1 MISYGITLIPYGIT
15 LIPYVNVLDPCD
27 LRLHDTTRGSFCQG
41 AGEIFSIRTRNI
53 SHKDHWSLRPSE
65 ALDRSLIRSYSVS
78 VGDWGR
84 ISRAATNAFEI
95 LFFLRDRLRD
105 LIRDCLR
112 DSHRDLMLTIS
123 TRFSEILWSK
133 ISTRFTRFLY
143 HHIIVSLFHRDLI
156 LDHHN

>member
-1 MISYGITLIPYGIT
+1 MESVRSFGNPLDPYVITLIS
-15 LIPYVNVLDPCD
+15 YVNGLDPCD
-27 LRLHDTTRGSFCQG
+27 LRRHCITQGSFCQQR
-41 AGEIFSIRTRNI
+41 GEIFPIRTRNI

-84 ISRAATNAFEI
+84 ISRAAENAFEI

-105 LIRDCLR
+105 
-112 DSHRDLMLTIS
+112 SHRDLILKIS
-123 TRFSEILWSK
+123 TRFSEILWSQ

-143 HHIIVSLFHRDLI
+143 HYIIVSLFHRDLI